1 MKNTNFDDLKN
12 KSVLVTGGCGFI
24 GSHLIEALLHQGA
37 NVKCL
42 DNLSTGKFEN
52 IKELSTHTSFE
63 FIEGDIRDFDTCA
76 KAMQNCDLVSHQA
89 ALGSVPRSLKTPLN
103 THSVNVTG
111 FLNVIEAARLANVQG
126 FVFAASS
133 STYGDN
139 AALPKI
145 ESEIGSPLSPYA
157 VTKLVNEIYAGV
169 YKQNF
174 GFNSIGLRYFNVFGP
189 KQDPN
194 GAYAAVI
201 PKFVSALLHGQS
213 PVINGDGSFSRD
225 YTYIDNV
232 VEANL
237 LALSTSNKHALN
249 EIYNIAYGERT
260 TLVELVNLLKEQ
272 LLNYDSSLAQI
283 KPEFGPERPG
293 DVPHSLASIQKAKN
307 LLGYDPQLDLKEG
320 LTKAIDWYYENLKI
334 DN

>member
-1 MKNTNFDDLKN
+1 MRNTNFDDLKN
-12 KSVLVTGGCGFI
+12 KNVLVTGGCGFI

-37 NVKCL
+37 KVKCL

-145 ESEIGSPLSPYA
+145 ESEIGRPLSPYA

-201 PKFVSALLHGQS
+201 PKFVSALLRGQS

-307 LLGYDPQLDLKEG
+307 LLGYDPQFDLKEG

>member
-145 ESEIGSPLSPYA
+145 ESEIGRPLSPYA

-201 PKFVSALLHGQS
+201 PKFVSALLRGQS

-307 LLGYDPQLDLKEG
+307 LLGYDPQFDLKEG

>member
-1 MKNTNFDDLKN
+1 MRNTNFKQLKN
-12 KSVLVTGGCGFI
+12 KNVLITGGCGFI
-24 GSHLIEALLHQGA
+24 GSHLIEALLEHGA

-52 IKELSTHTSFE
+52 IKEFYNNSSFE
-63 FIEGDIRDFDTCA
+63 FIEGDIRDFDTCK
-76 KAMQNCDLVSHQA
+76 KALQNFDYVSHQA
-89 ALGSVPRSLKTPLN
+89 ALGSVPRSLKTPLITN
-103 THSVNVTG
+103 GVNVTG
-111 FLNVIEAARLANVQG
+111 FLNVIEAARLAKVKR

-145 ESEIGSPLSPYA
+145 ESEIGRPLSPYA
-157 VTKLVNEIYAGV
+157 VTKLINELYAEV
-169 YKQNF
+169 YKQSF
-174 GFNSIGLRYFNVFGP
+174 DFDSIGLRYFNVFGP
-189 KQDPN
+189 RQDPN

-201 PKFVSALLHGQS
+201 PKFISSLLQGKS

-225 YTYIDNV
+225 YTYVDNV

-237 LALSTSNKHALN
+237 LALTTSNKRALN
-249 EIYNIAYGERT
+249 EIYNIAFGERT
-260 TLVELVNLLKEQ
+260 TLVELVNLLKER
-272 LLNYDSSLAQI
+272 LLNYDSSLAKI

-293 DVPHSLASIQKAKN
+293 DVPHSLASIQKAIN
-307 LLGYDPQLDLKEG
+307 LLGYKPQCDISEG

-334 DN
+334 ET

>member
-1 MKNTNFDDLKN
+1 MRNTNFDDLKN
-12 KSVLVTGGCGFI
+12 KNVLVTGGCGFI

-76 KAMQNCDLVSHQA
+76 RAMQNCDLVSHQA

-111 FLNVIEAARLANVQG
+111 FLNVIEAARLANVQR

-145 ESEIGSPLSPYA
+145 ESEIGRPLSPYA

-307 LLGYDPQLDLKEG
+307 LLGYDPQFNLKEG